1 MSISTSTATL
11 FSSDAQHRA
20 LLACVGI
27 SIALHALVLISSPAL
42 RSSAPASDPK
52 ILTARF
58 APKPASPESAP
69 AVEQAPRPSEMQQ
82 EAPQSEPDVKP
93 ETPRP
98 VLAQSAPGALVASQ
112 QAAPAPTPSPA
123 PSAPLQTASA
133 APSAAE
139 AQVPATSGET
149 AARAAA
155 DAGTLDQ
162 YRLALIGAGERYKRY
177 PVQAMEK
184 GWQGRV
190 EVRLVIGAD
199 GVIRNASIK
208 TSSGYRIVDDQAM
221 DMVKRAKPRTQIP
234 PVLRGREF
242 SVDLPVIF
250 DLQTG

>member
-11 FSSDAQHRA
+11 FSSDAQHRS

-27 SIALHALVLISSPAL
+27 SIALHALVLISSPAW

-69 AVEQAPRPSEMQQ
+69 AVEQVSRSSELQH
-82 EAPQSEPDVKP
+82 EAPQPEPDVKP
-93 ETPRP
+93 ESPPP
-98 VLAQSAPGALVASQ
+98 VLARSAPGALVAPQ

-123 PSAPLQTASA
+123 PSAPVQTASA

-139 AQVPATSGET
+139 AQVPETSGET
-149 AARAAA
+149 TARPAA
-155 DAGTLDQ
+155 DAVTLDQ
-162 YRLALIGAGERYKRY
+162 YRLALIGSAGRYKRY

-190 EVRLVIGAD
+190 EVRLAIGAD
-199 GVIRNASIK
+199 GAIRNASVK
-208 TSSGYRIVDDQAM
+208 TSSGYPILDDQAM
-221 DMVKRAKPRTQIP
+221 DMVKKATPLTQIP
-234 PVLRGREF
+234 PALRGREF

>member
-27 SIALHALVLISSPAL
+27 SVALHALVLFSSPGL
-42 RSSAPASDPK
+42 RSSVPASDPK

-58 APKPASPESAP
+58 APNPASPGPAP
-69 AVEQAPRPSEMQQ
+69 AVEQAPRPPELQP
-82 EAPQSEPDVKP
+82 EAPQPEPDGKP

-98 VLAQSAPGALVASQ
+98 VLAQSAPGALVAPR
-112 QAAPAPTPSPA
+112 QAVPAST
-123 PSAPLQTASA
+123 PSAPVQTASA

-139 AQVPATSGET
+139 AQVPAMSGET
-149 AARAAA
+149 TARPAA

-162 YRLALIGAGERYKRY
+162 YRLALIGAAGRYKRY

-184 GWQGRV
+184 GRQGRV
-190 EVRLVIGAD
+190 EIRLAIGAD
-199 GVIRNASIK
+199 GAIRNASIK
-208 TSSGYRIVDDQAM
+208 TSSGYRILDEQAM
-221 DMVKRAKPRTQIP
+221 DMVKKAKPLAQIP
-234 PVLRGREF
+234 PALRGREF
-242 SVDLPVIF
+242 TVDLPVIF